1 MKITITSRKTEIK
14 DKEKELIEKKIGKLG
29 KFFND
34 DADATVTVSSQKND
48 KIAEV
53 TIFANGLVYR
63 AEERNSDL
71 LDAIDKI
78 ETAIDRQIRKNK
90 TRLEKSVKRD
100 AFVPSSGDADDE
112 DVAEEKDFKIIR
124 TKSHYLKP
132 MTPEEAI
139 LQMNLLGHE
148 FFVFFNGTTDTT
160 DIVYKRKDGNYG
172 LIETKVD

>member
-139 LQMNLLGHE
+139 LQLNLLGHE

>member
-14 DKEKELIEKKIGKLG
+14 DREKDLIEKKIGKLG

-34 DADATVTVSSQKND
+34 DTEATVTVSSQKND

-53 TIFANGLVYR
+53 TIRANGLVYR
-63 AEERNSDL
+63 AEERGADL
-71 LDAIDKI
+71 LDAIDDI
-78 ETAIDRQIRKNK
+78 EIAIDRQIRRNK

-100 AFVPSSGDADDE
+100 AFIPSPDAPDDVP
-112 DVAEEKDFKIIR
+112 EEKEFNIIR
-124 TKSHYLKP
+124 TKSHFLKP

-148 FFVFFNGTTDTT
+148 FFVFFNGNTETT

-172 LIETKVD
+172 LIETRTE

>member
-100 AFVPSSGDADDE
+100 AFVPSSGDADEE

>member
-14 DKEKELIEKKIGKLG
+14 DREKELIEKKIGKLG

-34 DADATVTVSSQKND
+34 DAEATVTVSSQKND

-63 AEERNSDL
+63 AEERDSDL
-71 LDAIDKI
+71 LDAIDDI
-78 ETAIDRQIRKNK
+78 EIAIDRQIRRNK
-90 TRLEKSVKRD
+90 TRLEKSIKRD
-100 AFVPSSGDADDE
+100 AFVSVPEDADD
-112 DVAEEKDFKIIR
+112 VPEEKEFNIIR
-124 TKSHYLKP
+124 TKIHHLKP

-148 FFVFFNGTTDTT
+148 FFVFFNGNSETT

-172 LIETKVD
+172 LIETRTE

>member
-14 DKEKELIEKKIGKLG
+14 DREKALIEKKIGKLA

-34 DADATVTVSSQKND
+34 DAEATVTVSSQKND

-53 TIFANGLVYR
+53 TIYASGLVYR
-63 AEERNSDL
+63 AEDRNPDL

-78 ETAIDRQIRKNK
+78 ETVIDRQIRKNK

-100 AFVPSSGDADDE
+100 AFVPNPEDAVE
-112 DVAEEKDFKIIR
+112 DVSEEAEFNIIR
-124 TKSHYLKP
+124 TKSHHLKP
-132 MTPEEAI
+132 MSPEEAI
-139 LQMNLLGHE
+139 LQMNLVGHE
-148 FFVFFNGTTDTT
+148 FFVFFNSNTETT

-172 LIETKVD
+172 LIETIVE